1 MLRLVKWKQLHRWQE
16 WLLLIA
22 TFRTWAGERTL
33 RVVLDHKEVRCI
45 DKCAVTESGSYRLSH
60 ANATV
65 VFGLRT
71 TQSLAE
77 PPAMKHSNSTTV
89 DTEMQSKN
97 HSPHNYV
104 HFEVLSRS
112 DKDHNT

>member
-33 RVVLDHKEVRCI
+33 HVVLDHKEVRCI

-71 TQSLAE
+71 TQSLVRATGNE
-77 PPAMKHSNSTTV
+77 ALKLHDSGHG
-89 DTEMQSKN
+89 DAI
-97 HSPHNYV
+97 
-104 HFEVLSRS
+104 
-112 DKDHNT
+112 